1 MTWLKVFHAK
11 GCGKENEIEKRKK
24 KGRWFST
31 NNNNNKKKM
40 QTKILSGK
48 DALTISPILGK
59 KLHWS
64 KAEVPIF
71 LSKGPSFDNVT
82 PFFP

>member
-1 MTWLKVFHAK
+1 MLKDVGKKTRSKK
-11 GCGKENEIEKRKK
+11 GKK
-24 KGRWFST
+24 KVGGFLLIIIT
-31 NNNNNKKKM
+31 TKKKM

>member
-1 MTWLKVFHAK
+1 MLKDVGKKTRSKK
-11 GCGKENEIEKRKK
+11 GKK